1 MINKYP
7 YDIETP
13 LDRRAMTIDILA
25 GEVARKNKSISYWR
39 KKAETFLDKCEE
51 FSKDLK
57 KVRVQR
63 NTYQAKMKKLEH
75 DNWNQKEILEDTK
88 LTWNEQVQRIRKE
101 AREELK
107 ERSSRKKLNGKAKV
121 IKIMKTQRTIR
132 GKHNEE
138 I

>member
-7 YDIETP
+7 ADIETP

-39 KKAETFLDKCEE
+39 KKAQTFLDKCEE
-51 FSKDLK
+51 LSGDLK
-57 KVRVQR
+57 KVRIQR
-63 NTYQAKMKKLEH
+63 NTYQAQRNELTNECHNLKLEKYGAEQTLPK
-75 DNWNQKEILEDTK
+75 WFTK
-88 LTWNEQVQRIRKE
+88 S
-101 AREELK
+101 K

-121 IKIMKTQRTIR
+121 IKIMKTQKTIR

>member
-7 YDIETP
+7 TDIETP

-39 KKAETFLDKCEE
+39 KKAEAFLDKCEE
-51 FSKDLK
+51 LSGDLK

-63 NTYQAKMKKLEH
+63 NTYQAQRNELTE
-75 DNWNQKEILEDTK
+75 EIGR
-88 LTWNEQVQRIRKE
+88 WKE
-101 AREELK
+101 AQKYNELHEEHYK
-107 ERSSRKKLNGKAKV
+107 RKKQNGKAKV
-121 IKIMKTQRTIR
+121 TKIMKTQRTI
-132 GKHNEE
+132 GVKQSEE

>member
-7 YDIETP
+7 TDIETP

-25 GEVARKNKSISYWR
+25 GELERKNRNVSGWR
-39 KKAETFLDKCEE
+39 KRVEE
-51 FSKDLK
+51 LKEKIEELSGDLK

-63 NTYQAKMKKLEH
+63 NTYQAKMNEFAE
-75 DNWNQKEILEDTK
+75 DNRNMDNMLD
-88 LTWNEQVQRIRKE
+88 E
-101 AREELK
+101 ALLK
-107 ERSSRKKLNGKAKV
+107 ERSSRKKMNGKAKV
-121 IKIMKTQRTIR
+121 IKIMKTQKTIR

>member
-7 YDIETP
+7 ADIETP

-39 KKAETFLDKCEE
+39 RRAEEFRDKCEE
-51 FSKDLK
+51 LSEDLK

-63 NTYQAKMKKLEH
+63 NTYQAKMNEFAE
-75 DNWNQKEILEDTK
+75 DNRNMDNMLD
-88 LTWNEQVQRIRKE
+88 E
-101 AREELK
+101 ALLK

-121 IKIMKTQRTIR
+121 IKIMKTQKTIR

>member
-7 YDIETP
+7 ADIDTP
-13 LDRRAMTIDILA
+13 LDRRAKTIDILA

-51 FSKDLK
+51 LSGDLK

-63 NTYQAKMKKLEH
+63 NTYQAQRNE
-75 DNWNQKEILEDTK
+75 
-88 LTWNEQVQRIRKE
+88 LTNECQNLQQE
-101 AREELK
+101 LYGADQTLLK

-121 IKIMKTQRTIR
+121 IKIMKTQKTIR

>member
-7 YDIETP
+7 TDIETP

-25 GEVARKNKSISYWR
+25 GEIARKNKSIKYWR
-39 KKAETFLDKCEE
+39 EKAEYHRDYAVKFQE
-51 FSKDLK
+51 DLK

-63 NTYQAKMKKLEH
+63 NTYQAKMNGLL
-75 DNWNQKEILEDTK
+75 D
-88 LTWNEQVQRIRKE
+88 E
-101 AREELK
+101 ASLK

-121 IKIMKTQRTIR
+121 IKIMKTQRTIG
-132 GKHNEE
+132 GKQNEE